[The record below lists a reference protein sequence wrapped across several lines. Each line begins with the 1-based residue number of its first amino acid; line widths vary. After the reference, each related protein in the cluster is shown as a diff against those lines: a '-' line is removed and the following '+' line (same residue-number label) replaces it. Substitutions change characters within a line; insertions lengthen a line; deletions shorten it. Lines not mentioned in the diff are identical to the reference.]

1 MRTVLV
7 IASAIVNA
15 ILRAAHT
22 ATRTGQAPG
31 GARCAAVRV
40 LGKHRAVPG
49 AQRCAS
55 LFLPHG
61 ERNRADRGASQRS
74 ACRAAGTA
82 PAHARR
88 APDPAPLH
96 ARARDAEPEVWAAD
110 RTAGARE
117 AAPALAPSARRA
129 GLRGP
134 RL

>member
-49 AQRCAS
+49 AQPCAYWASTGRCPVRSDARTGQAPGGARCAAMRV
-55 LFLPHG
+55 LGKH
-61 ERNRADRGASQRS
+61 RAVPGAQRC
-74 ACRAAGTA
+74 AY
-82 PAHARR
+82 
-88 APDPAPLH
+88 
-96 ARARDAEPEVWAAD
+96 WASTG
-110 RTAGARE
+110 R
-117 AAPALAPSARRA
+117 
-129 GLRGP
+129 
-134 RL
+134 